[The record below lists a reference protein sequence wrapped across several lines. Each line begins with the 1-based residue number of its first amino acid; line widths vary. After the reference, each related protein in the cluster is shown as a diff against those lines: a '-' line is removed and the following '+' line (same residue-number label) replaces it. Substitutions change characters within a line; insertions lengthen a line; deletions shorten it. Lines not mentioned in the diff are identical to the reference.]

1 MPKPVKFYGKVI
13 FIKYLCK
20 LFVVIMNLAVIAD
33 TKTSMKTI
41 FSDFKQLTKVG
52 LSLSVVFSS
61 VAGYLLAIDV
71 VNYFTLFL
79 LALGGFFM
87 VGASNAFNQII
98 EKDTDAIMKRT
109 QNRPLPTGRMSVNVA
124 LTIAILFTISGI
136 TILYSIN
143 PKTALFGAISI
154 FLYTSAYTPL
164 KSVTPLA
171 VFVGAIPGAIP
182 FMLGWVAATN
192 QFGIEA
198 GFLFM
203 IQFFWQFPHF
213 WAIGWLQYEEYK
225 KAGFNM
231 LPMNTKDKGAVK
243 QIIFYTI
250 IMILVSV
257 APVLKLSGAF
267 YIYPITAIIVALLG
281 TYMLYF
287 AIKLHKSQEN
297 TDARKLMLASVLYIT
312 VVQIIYVVDKF
323 LH

>member
-1 MPKPVKFYGKVI
+1 MKSTVI
-13 FIKYLCK
+13 TENKK
-20 LFVVIMNLAVIAD
+20 
-33 TKTSMKTI
+33 SMQVLI
-41 FSDFKQLTKVG
+41 SDFKQLTKVG

-61 VAGYLLAIDV
+61 VAGYLLAVDV
-71 VNYFTLFL
+71 VNYSTLFL
-79 LALGGFFM
+79 LSIGGFFM
-87 VGASNAFNQII
+87 VGASNAYNQII

-109 QNRPLPTGRMSVNVA
+109 QNRPLPTGRMSVNTA
-124 LTIAILFTISGI
+124 LTIAILFTILGI
-136 TILYSIN
+136 AILYSIN

-198 GFLFM
+198 GILFM

-213 WAIGWLQYEEYK
+213 WAIGWLQDEEYK

-231 LPMNTKDKGAVK
+231 LPMNTKDKAAVK

-257 APVLKLSGAF
+257 IPVLKVSGAF
-267 YIYPITAIIVALLG
+267 YIFPLTAIIIALLG
-281 TYMLYF
+281 GIMLFY
-287 AIKLHKSQEN
+287 AIKLHKTEDN
-297 TDARKLMLASVLYIT
+297 IDARKLMLASVLYIT

>member
-1 MPKPVKFYGKVI
+1 MNSIVI
-13 FIKYLCK
+13 SE
-20 LFVVIMNLAVIAD
+20 
-33 TKTSMKTI
+33 TKTSMNI
-41 FSDFKQLTKVG
+41 LLSDLKQLTKVG

-61 VAGYLLAIDV
+61 VAGYLLAVDV
-71 VNYFTLFL
+71 INFTTVVL

-98 EKDTDAIMKRT
+98 EKDTDALMQRT
-109 QNRPLPTGRMSVNVA
+109 KDRPLPTKRMSVTFA
-124 LTIAILFTISGI
+124 MIIAILFTVLGIS
-136 TILYSIN
+136 ILYSIN

-154 FLYTSAYTPL
+154 FLYTCAYTPL

-182 FMLGWVAATN
+182 FMLGWVAATD
-192 QFGIEA
+192 QFGVEA
-198 GFLFM
+198 GMLFM

-213 WAIGWLQYEEYK
+213 WAIGWLQFEEYK

-243 QIIFYTI
+243 QIIFYTV

-257 APVLKLSGAF
+257 APVLKLSGNF
-267 YIYPITAIIVALLG
+267 YIDPITAIIVAFLG
-281 TYMLYF
+281 VIMLFY
-287 AIKLHKSQEN
+287 ALQLHKSEEN
-297 TDARKLMLASVLYIT
+297 TDARKLMLSSVLYIT